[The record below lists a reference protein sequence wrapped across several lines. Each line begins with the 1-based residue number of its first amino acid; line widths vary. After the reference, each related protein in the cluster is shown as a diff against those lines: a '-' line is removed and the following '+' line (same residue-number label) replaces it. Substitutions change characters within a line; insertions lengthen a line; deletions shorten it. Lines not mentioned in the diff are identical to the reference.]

1 MANCFGSPGPR
12 DDLTRVA
19 GGKQTQRT
27 TTISLSKWRKTEI
40 SVKMMGIATLLEAA
54 EFLERREREAEH
66 GYASTLP
73 YPHEIPP
80 RKRTKSSSSSR
91 RSQASSRTT
100 HNELEKNRRAHLR
113 NCLERLKS
121 IIPLS
126 PETPRHTTLG
136 LLNKAKNE
144 IRRLEDENRRNSS
157 SREQLFRQQRQ
168 LKRKLEMLHRKIRHD
183 STGSMSDN
191 RSDSSD
197 EIDVEFG
204 GDSPTLTADSAYRS
218 NSPGTS
224 SDYAYGSISPGTNS
238 DFDEN
243 GSTSSDC
250 GYTSSFIKQLS

>member
-1 MANCFGSPGPR
+1 
-12 DDLTRVA
+12 
-19 GGKQTQRT
+19 
-27 TTISLSKWRKTEI
+27 
-40 SVKMMGIATLLEAA
+40 MMGIATLLEAA

-113 NCLERLKS
+113 NCLERLKA

-191 RSDSSD
+191 RSDSS
-197 EIDVEFG
+197 G
-204 GDSPTLTADSAYRS
+204 KAATPSPCVKWYHPILT
-218 NSPGTS
+218 SPLVSRLVAQTTTRLRMASGRHCVLLE
-224 SDYAYGSISPGTNS
+224 GV
-238 DFDEN
+238 F
-243 GSTSSDC
+243 C
-250 GYTSSFIKQLS
+250 